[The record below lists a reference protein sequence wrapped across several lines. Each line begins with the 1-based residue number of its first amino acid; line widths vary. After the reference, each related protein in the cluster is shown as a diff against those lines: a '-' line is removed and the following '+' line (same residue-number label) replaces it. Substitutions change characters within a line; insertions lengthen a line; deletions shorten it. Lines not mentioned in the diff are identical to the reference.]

1 MSQNDIMMQAEARN
15 TEKDSLPEFEIGDNV
30 DVQVK
35 ITEGD
40 KTRIQV
46 FSGTVIARKHSGL
59 SASVTVRR
67 LVGGEGV
74 ERTFPL
80 HSPTLVGI
88 KVTRHGVTR
97 RAKLYYLR
105 DRVGKATRL
114 KERRKAAV
122 AKDDQARTTRKRGA
136 KAKAER
142 KARAAETGV
151 AKKKKKRKSK
161 KKAEAKA
168 KA

>member
-1 MSQNDIMMQAEARN
+1 MSQNDIMLQIEARN
-15 TEKDSLPEFEIGDNV
+15 IEKDSLPEFEIGDSV

-80 HSPTLVGI
+80 HSPNMVGL

-114 KERRKAAV
+114 KERRKASTSEEG
-122 AKDDQARTTRKRGA
+122 KTRTRKRGA

-142 KARAAETGV
+142 KKRAVAEGTV
-151 AKKKKKRKSK
+151 KKKKKKK

-168 KA
+168 

>member
-1 MSQNDIMMQAEARN
+1 MSNNDIMLQAEARN

-59 SASVTVRR
+59 RASFTVRR
-67 LVGGEGV
+67 LVDGEGV
-74 ERTFPL
+74 ERIFPL
-80 HSPTLVGI
+80 HSPTMVGL
-88 KVTRHGVTR
+88 KVTRHGVVR
-97 RAKLYYLR
+97 RAKLYFLR
-105 DRVGKATRL
+105 DRIGKKTRL
-114 KERRKAAV
+114 KERRKAAPV
-122 AKDDQARTTRKRGA
+122 AEGTPKRTRKRGA

-142 KARAAETGV
+142 KARAAEAPV
-151 AKKKKKRKSK
+151 KKKRKSK
-161 KKAEAKA
+161 KKKNAEAKA
-168 KA
+168 

>member
-1 MSQNDIMMQAEARN
+1 MSQNDVMMQIESRLA
-15 TEKDSLPEFEIGDNV
+15 EKDSLPEFEIGDNV

-59 SASVTVRR
+59 GASLTVRR

-80 HSPTLVGI
+80 HSPNVVGI
-88 KVTRHGVTR
+88 KVTRHGVVR
-97 RAKLYYLR
+97 RAKLYFLR

-114 KERRKAAV
+114 KERRKAV
-122 AKDDQARTTRKRGA
+122 AATEAKKRGRKRGA

-142 KARAAETGV
+142 KARAAS
-151 AKKKKKRKSK
+151 APRPKKKKKSG
-161 KKAEAKA
+161 EAKG
-168 KA
+168 

>member
-1 MSQNDIMMQAEARN
+1 MSQNDIMTQAEARN
-15 TEKDSLPEFEIGDNV
+15 TEKDSLPEFEIGDSV
-30 DVQVK
+30 DVQVR

-59 SASVTVRR
+59 SATFTVRR

-74 ERTFPL
+74 ERVFPL
-80 HSPTLVGI
+80 HSPNLVGL

-97 RAKLYYLR
+97 RAKLYFLR
-105 DRVGKATRL
+105 DRVGKGTRL
-114 KERRKAAV
+114 KERRKAA
-122 AKDDQARTTRKRGA
+122 ATEEGKARTRKRGA

-142 KARAAETGV
+142 KKRAAAEGTL
-151 AKKKKKRKSK
+151 KKKKRKNK
-161 KKAEAKA
+161 KKNAEAKA
-168 KA
+168 